1 MNKNKKNM
9 LKPIPTQIDQKRRQE
24 EIQLNQKFDEKVTKL
39 DI

>member
-1 MNKNKKNM
+1 M
-9 LKPIPTQIDQKRRQE
+9 LKPIPIQIDQKRRQE